1 MVNVPVDPRLEA
13 KTSDLVKEALDEAK
27 QLVRI
32 EVALAKEEVREE
44 VRDAKRAG
52 MMFGASTVLGI
63 VGVALLLVALAL
75 AIFPGPIP
83 ALVIGAVLLVLAGVL
98 GLVAYQ
104 SVPRKPLA
112 DTKRR
117 LETDVK
123 ILKEH
128 IA

>member
-1 MVNVPVDPRLEA
+1 MVNAPVDPRLEA

-52 MMFGASTVLGI
+52 IMFGASTVLGI

-83 ALVIGAVLLVLAGVL
+83 ALVIGAVLLVVAGVL

>member
-1 MVNVPVDPRLEA
+1 MVNAPVDPRLEA

-52 MMFGASTVLGI
+52 IMFGASTVLGI

>member
-83 ALVIGAVLLVLAGVL
+83 ALVIGAVLLVVAGVL